1 MSETKTTEKAVHC
14 SAMTDG
20 ATARTGRPKIEIDQ
34 RVFEELCK
42 IQCTQ
47 SEICAVLGVTDKTL
61 TSWCK
66 RTYKKSF
73 SEVFRQKREGGFAS
87 LRRMQFALAS
97 ENAAMAIFLGKNY
110 LGQTDKKEVNM
121 SADASIT
128 FVDDLKE

>member
-1 MSETKTTEKAVHC
+1 MSETKT
-14 SAMTDG
+14 
-20 ATARTGRPKIEIDQ
+20 TARTGRPKIEIDQ

-128 FVDDLKE
+128 FVDDLKD